1 MRYEMTRRSFLAS
14 AAAAP
19 LLCAADTK
27 RVRIRDVQTMA
38 FLGGRTYTL
47 VKVVA
52 DDGQFGIGEAY
63 GTPGV
68 GVKEQILS
76 LKPWLVGKDPLEIDT
91 LYTHLGLH
99 AKNLSG
105 ARTDG

>member
-1 MRYEMTRRSFLAS
+1 MRYEMTRRGFLAS

-63 GTPGV
+63 GTPGACSPCSSNRPPAFV
-68 GVKEQILS
+68 TS
-76 LKPWLVGKDPLEIDT
+76 LMAASRSVRIRSNPK
-91 LYTHLGLH
+91 
-99 AKNLSG
+99 
-105 ARTDG
+105 